1 MRSEGFEANRRAVAE
16 TKANRSARSGW
27 KTEPASV
34 GRRKY
39 LETPDIQRWVRAARR
54 ERSVYDPG
62 RSRTAPPDGAG
73 NKTYK
78 PEGEVAENAVR
89 EVGVTRSTREPQQNK
104 SCGTASNQWG
114 GGVATQ
120 KAPLRGKGSR
130 WRWQKT
136 DGGRRASRDERTDGC
151 CGNDRDALRRVVP
164 WGGKDPEATTR
175 DPGRASQAV
184 AQP

>member
-1 MRSEGFEANRRAVAE
+1 M
-16 TKANRSARSGW
+16 
-27 KTEPASV
+27 
-34 GRRKY
+34 
-39 LETPDIQRWVRAARR
+39 ETPDIQRWVRAARR

-130 WRWQKT
+130 WRWQKRT
-136 DGGRRASRDERTDGC
+136 EEGGQVGMSGLMVAAAMTETLFAESSHG
-151 CGNDRDALRRVVP
+151 A
-164 WGGKDPEATTR
+164 GKTPKQLPAT
-175 DPGRASQAV
+175 PAEQAR
-184 AQP
+184 Q